1 MTTYKIYKNMI
12 TVFYD
17 GSNEFLHSD
26 ADLLLIMQRLST
38 DFLNFS
44 RTLPIGSS
52 TFYYYVYETLL
63 DFQCVHQNLLVAHPT
78 QFIIDMLH
86 KFLFLVHRYNYP
98 KFRIIFVNEI

>member
-12 TVFYD
+12 TVFSD
-17 GSNEFLHSD
+17 DSNEVLYSD
-26 ADLLLIMQRLST
+26 THLLLIMQRLSS

-63 DFQCVHQNLLVAHPT
+63 DFQCVHQNLRVTRPT

-86 KFLFLVHRYNYP
+86 KFLFVVHRYNYP